1 MKEIIPYEDLLF
13 SSFYN
18 TQLQSFI
25 LRKQIEE
32 NTNTIDMQEFINQ
45 MNIQTAYPI
54 LASEISEFLFSVI
67 WLRAEDPKLSNI
79 TPAKLGIADKY
90 GCDKPNQFLRHLR
103 NAISHRNCKFYKDG
117 SALFFDIDPKTDH
130 ENFRIELDIKQF
142 ALLKDEF
149 RNLAISEFYPKTVIS
164 PLITKVELGSNAY
177 LGEYAF
183 CGHVNM
189 QTITMP
195 NHITVIPDWAFCNC
209 TSLKC
214 VCLPMKVTS
223 IGKRAFSG
231 CNNLK
236 VLPCNLNYLKSVG
249 DYAFADCTSLTRFT
263 LLSKAKVGRRAFSG
277 WTANQT
283 ITIIGDES
291 DTKKWAE
298 DWKENCEATVVY
310 KY

>member
-25 LRKQIEE
+25 LRKQIIE
-32 NTNTIDMQEFINQ
+32 NTSTIDMQEFKNQ

-103 NAISHRNCKFYKDG
+103 NAISHKRCVFYKDG
-117 SALFFDIDPKTDH
+117 SATFYDQNSDNSP
-130 ENFRIELDIKQF
+130 ENFRVELDAKQF

-149 RNLAISEFYPKTVIS
+149 RNLAVAEFLPKAIKT
-164 PLITKVELGSNAY
+164 PQITEVRLGCNVF
-177 LGEYAF
+177 LGDYAF
-183 CGHVNM
+183 CGNVNM
-189 QTITMP
+189 QRINLP
-195 NHITVIPDWAFCNC
+195 SHITKIPDWAFCNC

-214 VCLPMKVTS
+214 VCLPMKVSS

-231 CNNLK
+231 CSKLQIFPYNW
-236 VLPCNLNYLKSVG
+236 NYLKSIG
-249 DYAFADCTSLTRFT
+249 DYAFADCNSLEHFT
-263 LLSKAKVGRRAFSG
+263 LLSDTKVGRRAFSG
-277 WTANQT
+277 WNANQT
-283 ITIIGDES
+283 ITIIGDKN
-291 DTKKWAE
+291 DTKKWAD
-298 DWKENCEATVVY
+298 DWCENCDAIVEWE
-310 KY
+310 